1 MEKEVVIVGMGRTA
15 VGKMGG
21 SLKDVPAIDMA
32 TFIIEEVCKRSGVD
46 KSVIDGVV
54 FGNVENRSDESCL
67 ARWAA
72 IRAGLREDCD
82 GYNVQ
87 RLCGSG
93 MQAIHCAVNEI
104 QLGLRD
110 VVFAGGVENMSRY
123 RFVLDK
129 ARFGYRLGDSK
140 LYDTLMQTLADNPDP
155 LKRPAAQT
163 AENLCGI
170 YGITKE
176 DQAVFAYQSHT
187 RAINAIDNGY
197 FKDEIIPI
205 NVPAGRGKTV
215 VFDTDEHARRDTS
228 VEQMMSL
235 KPIIPDGT
243 VTAGTACGIN
253 DGVSG
258 MVLMTA
264 DKAKE
269 LGLKPIA
276 RVVSQAAV
284 GVKPNIFGIGPAWA
298 IRKAVERA
306 GMTLDQMEL
315 VEINEAFAAQVIACE
330 RELGISHD
338 IVNVN
343 GGAVALGHALGNS
356 GIRISV
362 TLLSELKRR
371 GLKRGVSS
379 LCIGAG
385 MGIATVFELCD

>member
-21 SLKDVPAIDMA
+21 ALKDVPAIDMA
-32 TFIIEEVCKRSGVD
+32 SFIIEEVCGRSGVD
-46 KSVIDGVV
+46 KRLIDGVV

-72 IRAGLREDCD
+72 IKAGLREDCD

-93 MQAIHCAVNEI
+93 MQAIHNGMDDI
-104 QLGLRD
+104 MLGRRD
-110 VVFAGGVENMSRY
+110 VVFCGGVENMSRY

-129 ARFGYRLGDSK
+129 ARFGYRMGDNR
-140 LYDTLMQTLADNPDP
+140 LYDSLMQTLADNPDP

-163 AENLCGI
+163 AENLCEI
-170 YGITKE
+170 YNITKE
-176 DQAVFAYQSHT
+176 EQAVFAYQSHT
-187 RAINAIDNGY
+187 RAINAIDSGY
-197 FKDEIIPI
+197 FKGEIIPI
-205 NVPAGRGKTV
+205 EVPAGRGKTA

-228 VEQMMSL
+228 VEQMMKL

-243 VTAGTACGIN
+243 VSAGTACGIN
-253 DGVSG
+253 DGASG
-258 MVLMTA
+258 MILTSA
-264 DKAKE
+264 EKARE

-284 GVKPNIFGIGPAWA
+284 GVRPNIFGIGPAWA
-298 IRKAVERA
+298 IRKALERA
-306 GMTLDQMEL
+306 GMTLDQMGL

-330 RELGISHD
+330 RELGLSHD

-356 GIRISV
+356 GIRISI
-362 TLLSELKRR
+362 TLLSELRRR
-371 GLKRGVSS
+371 GLNYGVSS
-379 LCIGAG
+379 LCIGSG
-385 MGIATVFELCD
+385 MGIATVFEVL